1 MAFSNRL
8 AAIVAR
14 LRQFDAEQ
22 AKLVIEY
29 YQNAAPGKAR
39 AVALLHQLRWAHVTA
54 GNHRCSVQSRSQ
66 ENIQM
71 LLGERIAQIDR
82 QLGLIFKRARLA
94 RQALVALC
102 CSAAPGSCGPVPAT
116 PISLPLPQEQRH
128 VHHGMHLLHAHLH
141 WRETHYR
148 PPAELVRFD

>member
-1 MAFSNRL
+1 MRALLGAAGRALLSESASAGVSSRISDMVAPSVIFSAAGLLNLAFSNRL

-29 YQNAAPGKAR
+29 YQNAAPGK
-39 AVALLHQLRWAHVTA
+39 
-54 GNHRCSVQSRSQ
+54 

-94 RQALVALC
+94 RSSVMYTMACIYCMLICIGERLIIGRQQSLC
-102 CSAAPGSCGPVPAT
+102 GLTDA
-116 PISLPLPQEQRH
+116 
-128 VHHGMHLLHAHLH
+128 
-141 WRETHYR
+141 
-148 PPAELVRFD
+148 